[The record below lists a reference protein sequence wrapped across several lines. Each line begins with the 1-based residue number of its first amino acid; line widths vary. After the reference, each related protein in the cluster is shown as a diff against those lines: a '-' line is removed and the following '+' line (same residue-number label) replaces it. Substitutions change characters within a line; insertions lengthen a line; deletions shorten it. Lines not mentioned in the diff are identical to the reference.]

1 MSNLFNEIDED
12 LRQDKLKTLWNKYR
26 AAVFTFVIVIALGL
40 TSSEF
45 YHYWS
50 TSKEKNSGL
59 IFSEIID
66 NIIQGDIQLAQDNI
80 DKLSNEGTK
89 NYKSYALVLK
99 SDLLLSQGNLIEVEK
114 IYDEIIDTTN
124 NSLLK
129 NLAILKLSYIKV
141 DNYSFDQM
149 KQELGDLL
157 GDKTL
162 GLFAHEILAM
172 SAYKNEVYDK
182 GIASLEIILSDE
194 RTTNNMFDRAQMM
207 LKVLSSKI

>member
-26 AAVFTFVIVIALGL
+26 AAVFTFVIVITLGL

-45 YHYWS
+45 YQYWS

-149 KQELGDLL
+149 NQELGDLL

-194 RTTNNMFDRAQMM
+194 RTTNSMFDRAQMM

>member
-26 AAVFTFVIVIALGL
+26 AAVFTFVIVITLGL

-45 YHYWS
+45 YQYWS

-149 KQELGDLL
+149 NQELGDLL

-172 SAYKNEVYDK
+172 SAYRNEVYDK

-194 RTTNNMFDRAQMM
+194 RTTNSMFDRAQMM

>member
-26 AAVFTFVIVIALGL
+26 AAVLTFVIVIALGL

-45 YHYWS
+45 YQYWS

-194 RTTNNMFDRAQMM
+194 RTTNSMFDRAQMM

>member
-40 TSSEF
+40 SSSEF
-45 YHYWS
+45 YQYWS

-66 NIIQGDIQLAQDNI
+66 NIIQDDAQLAQDNI

-114 IYDEIIDTTN
+114 IYNEIIATTN

-141 DNYSFDQM
+141 DNYTFDQM
-149 KQELGDLL
+149 EQELGYLL

-172 SAYKNEVYDK
+172 SAYKNEEYDK
-182 GIASLEIILSDE
+182 GIESLEIILSDE
-194 RTTNNMFDRAQMM
+194 RTTNSMFDRAQMM

>member
-45 YHYWS
+45 YQYWS

-149 KQELGDLL
+149 NQELGDLL

>member
-12 LRQDKLKTLWNKYR
+12 LRQDKIKTLWNKYR

-45 YHYWS
+45 YQYWS

-114 IYDEIIDTTN
+114 IYNEIIDATN

-194 RTTNNMFDRAQMM
+194 RTTNSMFDRAQMM

>member
-45 YHYWS
+45 YQYWS

-149 KQELGDLL
+149 NQELGDLL

-172 SAYKNEVYDK
+172 SAYRNEVYDK

-194 RTTNNMFDRAQMM
+194 RTTNSMFDRAQMM

>member
-45 YHYWS
+45 YQYWS

-59 IFSEIID
+59 IFSKIID

-99 SDLLLSQGNLIEVEK
+99 SDFLLSQGNLIEVEK

-162 GLFAHEILAM
+162 GLFAHEVLAM

-194 RTTNNMFDRAQMM
+194 RTTNSMFDRAQMM

>member
-45 YHYWS
+45 YQYWS

-149 KQELGDLL
+149 NQELGDLL

-194 RTTNNMFDRAQMM
+194 RTTNSMFDRAQMM

>member
-45 YHYWS
+45 YQYWS

-149 KQELGDLL
+149 KQELGDLF